1 MRTLLSIT
9 ILLCALPMRA
19 QSDAPRSTRTLFSNP
34 ADSITGGYFALS
46 GGGTTLFGEN
56 AAFYGMR
63 MGLGVGHRIAF
74 GLAAQ
79 GLANPFRNGFYNTYR
94 AENDRSVPDD
104 LAFRAG
110 YGGIF
115 VEPII
120 GDHRLVHVS
129 FPITIG
135 AGGAGYGYRTNNGR
149 YSRTVRTDAQAFFF
163 VEPSVEVELN
173 VLPNVRLAVGGAYL
187 LTTDI
192 DLPATDKDILRRPML
207 RVTLK
212 AGQF

>member
-1 MRTLLSIT
+1 MRTLLSLI
-9 ILLCALPMRA
+9 ILACAMPLRA
-19 QSDAPRSTRTLFSNP
+19 QSAAPRTTRTLFNNP
-34 ADSITGGYFALS
+34 ADSITGGYFAFS

-56 AAFYGMR
+56 AVFYGGR
-63 MGLGVGHRIAF
+63 LGLGIGHRIAF
-74 GLAAQ
+74 GLAGY
-79 GLANPFRNGFYNTYR
+79 GLANPLRNAFYDTYR
-94 AENDRSVPDD
+94 AENDRPVPDD

-110 YGGIF
+110 YGGLF

-135 AGGAGYGYRTNNGR
+135 AGGAGYGYRTNDGR
-149 YSRTVRTDAQAFFF
+149 YSRIVRTDAQAFFF

-173 VLPNVRLAVGGAYL
+173 IVPNVRLAVGGAYL
-187 LTTDI
+187 LTTDLDI
-192 DLPATDKDILRRPML
+192 PATDADILRRPML
-207 RVTLK
+207 RVSLK